1 MKTKILFNR
10 NEGGVLATYAIVTFT
25 CEQSQDPKVLIEKF
39 KAAVTD
45 WINSTDEG
53 KAAWNYSCED
63 FNIGDFANY
72 ENDQKLNE
80 CLAKEGLSVNIDL
93 MNDSDNVLPF
103 DTILANDIDEEDEE
117 PDTDQISNVANF
129 LNDELIWKVTDAV
142 SRTSYNPDDALPY
155 FEESLTIA
163 QANVMWAFLAWAY
176 KNEYK
181 FGKDN
186 IVELMELFYE
196 VADADTQS
204 YIDGKEVEL
213 DIENM
218 SLSEVKVVEWA
229 PGKANND
236 KEVKD
241 E

>member
-1 MKTKILFNR
+1 MKTTMLFNR
-10 NEGGVLATYAIVTFT
+10 NEGGVLATFAIVTFT
-25 CEQSQDPKVLIEKF
+25 CEQSQDPKVLMEKF

-45 WINSTDEG
+45 WINFTDEG
-53 KAAWNYSCED
+53 KAAWNCSCGD
-63 FNIGDFANY
+63 FNIGDFASY

-80 CLAKEGLSVNIDL
+80 CLAKEGLFVKIDL
-93 MNDSDNVLPF
+93 MNDADNVLPF
-103 DTILANDIDEEDEE
+103 DTILANDIDDEGED
-117 PDTDQISNVANF
+117 DNQISNVPTF

-142 SRTSYNPDDALPY
+142 SRTSYDPDDAMPY

-163 QANVMWAFLAWAY
+163 QAHVMWAFLAWAY
-176 KNEYK
+176 KKEYK

-186 IVELMELFYE
+186 IVELMEIFYE
-196 VADADTQS
+196 VADEETQS
-204 YIDGKEVEL
+204 YIDGKEVEF

-218 SLSEVKVVEWA
+218 SLSKVKVVEWTS
-229 PGKANND
+229 GKANDD

>member
-1 MKTKILFNR
+1 MKTTMLFNR
-10 NEGGVLATYAIVTFT
+10 NEGGVLATFAIVTFT
-25 CEQSQDPKVLIEKF
+25 CEQSQDPKVLMEKF

-45 WINSTDEG
+45 WINFTDEG
-53 KAAWNYSCED
+53 KAAWNYSCGD
-63 FNIGDFANY
+63 FNIGDFASY

-80 CLAKEGLSVNIDL
+80 CLAKEGLFVKIDL
-93 MNDSDNVLPF
+93 MNDADNVLPF

-117 PDTDQISNVANF
+117 DDNQISNVTIF

-142 SRTSYNPDDALPY
+142 SRTSYDPDDAMPY

-176 KNEYK
+176 KNEFK

-186 IVELMELFYE
+186 IVELMKLFYE
-196 VADADTQS
+196 VADAETQS

-218 SLSEVKVVEWA
+218 SLSKVEVVEWTPKMA
-229 PGKANND
+229 KND